1 MVGRIKQPIASEV
14 RSEKYGTGVLARPR
28 GNPLANF
35 LSSLGFPPIS
45 LWELQE
51 ARRRLK
57 DKGRLVVDEPA

>member
-1 MVGRIKQPIASEV
+1 MLV
-14 RSEKYGTGVLARPR
+14 KYDPRNMERVYLRDLEARPR